1 MPKRFALIL
10 ALAACLALALPALA
24 LVQTGTVLPALT
36 MPDLNG
42 GEQDITALTK
52 GKVSVLIYWSVSCP
66 LCRKQMPD
74 FMALHKR
81 LAGNPFAMIMI
92 NGDGPA
98 MAPAAQAYA
107 GQYSMPNP
115 VLLDSGPSDS
125 MPLAEKLD
133 VIATPTVLV
142 YNPDGVLIH
151 AQELKV
157 DISKLNQA
165 VDNALMQ

>member
-1 MPKRFALIL
+1 MPKRFVVILALLAGL
-10 ALAACLALALPALA
+10 ALAAPALA
-24 LVQTGTVLPALT
+24 LVQTGTVLPAMTL
-36 MPDLNG
+36 PDLNG
-42 GEQDITALTK
+42 GQQDISALTK
-52 GKVSVLIYWSVSCP
+52 GKVAVLVYWSVSCP
-66 LCRKQMPD
+66 LCRKQMPE
-74 FMALHKR
+74 FMALNKR

-98 MAPAAQAYA
+98 MAPAARAYA
-107 GQYSMPNP
+107 GQYDMPNP
-115 VLLDSGPSDS
+115 VLLDSGPNDS

-142 YNPDGVLIH
+142 YNPKGVLVH

-157 DISKLNQA
+157 DIAKLNQA